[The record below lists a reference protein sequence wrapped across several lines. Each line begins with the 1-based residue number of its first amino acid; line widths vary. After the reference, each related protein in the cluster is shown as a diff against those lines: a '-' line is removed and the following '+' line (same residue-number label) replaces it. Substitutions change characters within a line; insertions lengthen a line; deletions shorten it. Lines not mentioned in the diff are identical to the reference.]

1 MSLFRVF
8 TLARSTALGI
18 AAALALSGCATG
30 FRADV
35 SRFQQL
41 PAPTGQTFTV
51 QAGDVA
57 LAQSIEFQTYAQ
69 LVSNALT
76 AQGYRAA
83 TAPGSAELIVSMDYG
98 VDAGREKLVEDFD
111 PFFSGYGFGPYHGWY
126 GNRGVYGHRG
136 FYGRRFVYGFH
147 DPFLFGGGF
156 GRSGIRS
163 YTVYTG
169 GLDLTIDRAADN
181 RRLFEGR
188 AEAMARSNR
197 LTYLVPNLIDAMF
210 TGFPGNSGET
220 VKITVAPEKG

>member
-8 TLARSTALGI
+8 TLALP
-18 AAALALSGCATG
+18 AALALSGCATG

-41 PAPTGQTFTV
+41 PPPTGQTFTV
-51 QAGDVA
+51 QASDVE

-69 LVSNALT
+69 LVSNELT
-76 AQGYRAA
+76 AQGYRPA
-83 TAPGSAELIVSMDYG
+83 TAPGSADLIVSMDYG
-98 VDAGREKLVEDFD
+98 VDEGREKVVEDIH
-111 PFFSGYGFGPYHGWY
+111 PFAGGFGYGFSPYHRWY
-126 GNRGVYGHRG
+126 GYRGYH
-136 FYGRRFVYGFH
+136 GRRFVYGFH

-156 GRSGIRS
+156 GGLGRSSIRS

-169 GLDLTIDRAADN
+169 GLELTIDRAADN

-220 VKITVAPEKG
+220 VKITVAPEKS